1 MMYKQRIRLAGVAL
15 AALLWTGSAIPAQ
28 AQEGTAGE
36 IRLRKLEAEVR
47 ALQRQVFPG
56 GDTKLFGQQ
65 AANPAPGTAPAP
77 AEATG
82 PVAPPANTALTD
94 ILARLSAVESQN
106 ARLTAQVEELSNHVH
121 QLEAARSA
129 ANPPADQG
137 VAGNAPEPAP
147 APSNMAE
154 PTPAPAPRPAV
165 RPAPVAAPAPA
176 PVAKPAPAPASR
188 VTAVKAIAKPSTGDA
203 GEDEYNYGYKLWEA
217 KFYPEAQQ
225 QLKLYLDQYPKHKRV
240 SYARNLLGRAYLDDG
255 KPREAAPWFLQNY
268 QSDKKG
274 ARASDSL
281 LYLSE
286 AMIEL
291 KDINRAC
298 IALGEFAD
306 GYPADAAGRLK
317 SAYDGIRGKVKC
329 N

>member
-36 IRLRKLEAEVR
+36 IRMRKLEAEVR

-56 GDTKLFGQQ
+56 GDAKLFGQQ
-65 AANPAPGTAPAP
+65 AANPAPGAAPAAAAEMP
-77 AEATG
+77 A
-82 PVAPPANTALTD
+82 APPANTALTD
-94 ILARLSAVESQN
+94 ILARLSAVEAQN
-106 ARLTAQVEELSNHVH
+106 ARLTAQVEELSNHVR
-121 QLEAARSA
+121 QLDTARAA
-129 ANPPADQG
+129 ANAPVEQG
-137 VAGNAPEPAP
+137 VTAPEPAP
-147 APSNMAE
+147 PAVGDA
-154 PTPAPAPRPAV
+154 APAPRPVVKPAPV
-165 RPAPVAAPAPA
+165 PAPVAAP
-176 PVAKPAPAPASR
+176 VVKPAPAPASR
-188 VTAVKAIAKPSTGDA
+188 VTAVKAIAKPATGDPA
-203 GEDEYNYGYKLWEA
+203 EDDYTYGYKLWEA
-217 KFYPEAQQ
+217 KFFPEAQQ

-255 KPREAAPWFLQNY
+255 KPRDAAPWFLQNY

-317 SAYDGIRGKVKC
+317 SAYDGIRAKVKC

>member
-28 AQEGTAGE
+28 AQEGTVGE
-36 IRLRKLEAEVR
+36 IRIRKLEAEVR

-65 AANPAPGTAPAP
+65 AANPAPGTTPLP

-82 PVAPPANTALTD
+82 PVAPAANTALTD
-94 ILARLSAVESQN
+94 ILARLGAVESQN

-121 QLEAARSA
+121 QLEAARA
-129 ANPPADQG
+129 ATNAPSEQ
-137 VAGNAPEPAP
+137 VNAPEPAP
-147 APSNMAE
+147 APAVAAE
-154 PTPAPAPRPAV
+154 PAPAPKPV
-165 RPAPVAAPAPA
+165 VKPAPVVAKPVLVPVAA
-176 PVAKPAPAPASR
+176 PVAKPVPAPASR

-225 QLKLYLDQYPKHKRV
+225 QLKLYMDQYPKHKRV

-268 QSDKKG
+268 QNDKKG

-281 LYLSE
+281 LYLSA

>member
-36 IRLRKLEAEVR
+36 IRIRKLEAEVR

-65 AANPAPGTAPAP
+65 AANPAPVPAAP

-82 PVAPPANTALTD
+82 PVAPAANTALTD
-94 ILARLSAVESQN
+94 ILARLGAVESQN

-121 QLEAARSA
+121 QLEAARAA
-129 ANPPADQG
+129 ANPPAEQ
-137 VAGNAPEPAP
+137 VNAPEPAP
-147 APSNMAE
+147 APVTAE
-154 PTPAPAPRPAV
+154 PAPVTRPVV
-165 RPAPVAAPAPA
+165 RPAPVPVAAA
-176 PVAKPAPAPASR
+176 PVAKPVPAPASR
-188 VTAVKAIAKPSTGDA
+188 VAAVKAIVKPSTGDA

-217 KFYPEAQQ
+217 KFFPEAQQ
-225 QLKLYLDQYPKHKRV
+225 QLKLYLEQYPKHKRV
-240 SYARNLLGRAYLDDG
+240 SFARNLLGRAYLDDG

-281 LYLSE
+281 LYLSA

>member
-28 AQEGTAGE
+28 AQEGTVGE
-36 IRLRKLEAEVR
+36 IRIRKLEAEVR

-56 GDTKLFGQQ
+56 GDAKLFGQQ
-65 AANPAPGTAPAP
+65 AVNPPPAAAAPPAV
-77 AEATG
+77 ET
-82 PVAPPANTALTD
+82 PVTPPANTALTD
-94 ILARLSAVESQN
+94 ILARLSAVEAQN
-106 ARLTAQVEELSNHVH
+106 ARLTAQIEELSNHVR
-121 QLEAARSA
+121 QLDAARAA
-129 ANPPADQG
+129 ANAPAEQS
-137 VAGNAPEPAP
+137 AGTPEPAP
-147 APSNMAE
+147 
-154 PTPAPAPRPAV
+154 PAVADDSAAPRPAV
-165 RPAPVAAPAPA
+165 RPAPLPAPGPA

-188 VTAVKAIAKPSTGDA
+188 VAAVKAITKPSTGDA
-203 GEDEYNYGYKLWEA
+203 GEDEYTYGFKLWEA
-217 KFYPEAQQ
+217 RFFPEAQQ
-225 QLKLYLDQYPKHKRV
+225 QLKLYLDQYPRHKRV

-255 KPREAAPWFLQNY
+255 KPRDAAPWFLQNY
-268 QSDKKG
+268 QADKKG

-286 AMIEL
+286 AMIEM

-306 GYPADAAGRLK
+306 SYPADAAGRLK
-317 SAYDGIRGKVKC
+317 PAYDSIRAKVKC

>member
-28 AQEGTAGE
+28 AQEGTVGE
-36 IRLRKLEAEVR
+36 IRIRKLEAEVR

-65 AANPAPGTAPAP
+65 AANTPVNPAPGP

-82 PVAPPANTALTD
+82 PVAPAANTALTD
-94 ILARLSAVESQN
+94 ILARLSAVEAQN
-106 ARLTAQVEELSNHVH
+106 ARLTAQVEELSNHVR
-121 QLEAARSA
+121 QLDAARAA
-129 ANPPADQG
+129 ANAPVEQAPAT
-137 VAGNAPEPAP
+137 NAPEPAP
-147 APSNMAE
+147 PVASE
-154 PTPAPAPRPAV
+154 PAPAPRPAAT
-165 RPAPVAAPAPA
+165 RPAPTPAPA
-176 PVAKPAPAPASR
+176 AAPASR
-188 VTAVKAIAKPSTGDA
+188 VAAVKAIAKPSTGDA
-203 GEDEYNYGYKLWEA
+203 GEDEYSYGYKLWEA

-268 QSDKKG
+268 QADKKG

-281 LYLSE
+281 LYLSA

-306 GYPADAAGRLK
+306 GYPADAGGRLK
-317 SAYDGIRGKVKC
+317 SAYDGIRAKVKC

>member
-1 MMYKQRIRLAGVAL
+1 MMNKQRIRLAGVAL
-15 AALLWTGSAIPAQ
+15 AALLSTVSAIPAQ

-65 AANPAPGTAPAP
+65 AANPAPAPAP
-77 AEATG
+77 ATET
-82 PVAPPANTALTD
+82 PITPPANTALTD
-94 ILARLSAVESQN
+94 ILARLSAVEAQN
-106 ARLTAQVEELSNHVH
+106 ARLTAQIEELSNHVR
-121 QLEAARSA
+121 QLDAAKAAAAA
-129 ANPPADQG
+129 ANAPVEQG
-137 VAGNAPEPAP
+137 VAPEPAP
-147 APSNMAE
+147 AP
-154 PTPAPAPRPAV
+154 TPAPV
-165 RPAPVAAPAPA
+165 RASSAATPVAAPK
-176 PVAKPAPAPASR
+176 PVAAPPSR
-188 VTAVKAIAKPSTGDA
+188 VAAVKAIAKPSTGDA
-203 GEDEYNYGYKLWEA
+203 GEDEYTYGYKLWEA
-217 KFYPEAQQ
+217 RFFPEAQQ

-268 QSDKKG
+268 QADKKG

-281 LYLSE
+281 LYLSD

-306 GYPADAAGRLK
+306 SYPADAAGRLK
-317 SAYDGIRGKVKC
+317 PAYDSIRAKVKC

>member
-36 IRLRKLEAEVR
+36 IRIRKLEAEVR

-56 GDTKLFGQQ
+56 GDPKLFGQQ
-65 AANPAPGTAPAP
+65 AVNPPTAAAAPA
-77 AEATG
+77 AEVAAT
-82 PVAPPANTALTD
+82 PPANTALTD
-94 ILARLSAVESQN
+94 ILARLSAVEAQN
-106 ARLTAQVEELSNHVH
+106 ARLTAQVEELSNHVR
-121 QLEAARSA
+121 QLDAARAA
-129 ANPPADQG
+129 ANPPVEQG
-137 VAGNAPEPAP
+137 AAAPEPAP
-147 APSNMAE
+147 
-154 PTPAPAPRPAV
+154 PAVDDTAAPRPVAK
-165 RPAPVAAPAPA
+165 PAPQPAPA

-188 VTAVKAIAKPSTGDA
+188 VTAVKAITKPSTGDPA
-203 GEDEYNYGYKLWEA
+203 EDDYTYGFKLWEA
-217 KFYPEAQQ
+217 KFFPEAQQ

-255 KPREAAPWFLQNY
+255 KPRDAAPWFLQNY
-268 QSDKKG
+268 QADKKG

-317 SAYDGIRGKVKC
+317 SAYDGIRAKVKC